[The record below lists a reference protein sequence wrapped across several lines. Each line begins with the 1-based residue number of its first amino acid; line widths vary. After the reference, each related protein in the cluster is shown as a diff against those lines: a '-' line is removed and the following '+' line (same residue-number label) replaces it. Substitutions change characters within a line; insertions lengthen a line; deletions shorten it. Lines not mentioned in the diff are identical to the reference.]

1 MYMHEQKCGTLRH
14 DVIVNEKCLIPE
26 FNNCTTSVLHRDTM
40 SIEVDT
46 DDDMEDRK
54 AIEKC
59 KNSGGMSLND
69 VKFNTSSSNSI
80 DSQRLTTSIDKSLI
94 GEDATPVS
102 YPYQS
107 PAKEIE
113 SIQPLPSQS
122 RPDDQTMNNPLCTN
136 YLSHP
141 SKKQLHLANLD
152 KLNDGNEE
160 GKDKNKRIITLN
172 ERKIGHQ
179 DHEIITSKL
188 EKTLSETNDVRIL
201 MKDRGSG
208 KSFES
213 PIAQKVGHAMKI
225 KDNVRSKR
233 FVSNVPIQQPA
244 FEFES
249 EDLNYGKEKNS
260 SNFDLVKNNEQN
272 KFVDTIHRNEEKP
285 EFYDEYTSSTS
296 SEMLSES
303 QENNKQRQYTSS
315 TISNDQVQKNHST
328 TIETVPDNK
337 SEKHTYSD
345 IPSTKMANFRRK
357 EDKSNSLESE
367 NRQLTNKQG
376 YMDTEIFR
384 KSILNPTYKQ
394 THYTP
399 DSLDLFDCN
408 KSYGLDQLCPSLDYE
423 YDNNST
429 ESSSNIKDPI
439 TNRNDDAV
447 VLVKNTMKPC
457 TFLSSL
463 ELPFTSVYID
473 PESQG
478 TSSPLDFSCFRH
490 PQLLKTNPNF
500 MSTKLSSYYSPVSSK
515 RKSTN
520 TSRNNSFAQSRLKHN
535 KSLLNEN
542 EHFDENITHN
552 WPTEN
557 PSNLTSQR
565 LSNTDGNI
573 VHTSTKH
580 DHRLGVKYH
589 NSPSV
594 YDMHINSG
602 TITKNENTELQH
614 EFVTRNRIGRF
625 PRIQLEDIQEVK
637 SQDEKSSY
645 TDTRNSFNC

>member
-1 MYMHEQKCGTLRH
+1 MHEQRCGTLRH
-14 DVIVNEKCLIPE
+14 DVIVNEQCLIPE
-26 FNNCTTSVLHRDTM
+26 FNNCTTTVLHRDKT
-40 SIEVDT
+40 SIEVDK

-59 KNSGGMSLND
+59 KNSGGVSLND

-80 DSQRLTTSIDKSLI
+80 DSQRLATSINNGLI
-94 GEDATPVS
+94 GDDENPVS
-102 YPYQS
+102 CQYQA
-107 PAKEIE
+107 PEKEII
-113 SIQPLPSQS
+113 SIQPHPSQS
-122 RPDDQTMNNPLCTN
+122 RPDHQTMNNPLCTK
-136 YLSHP
+136 YLSHL
-141 SKKQLHLANLD
+141 SEEQLNLASVE

-160 GKDKNKRIITLN
+160 DKIRNKNIVTLN
-172 ERKIGHQ
+172 EMKIGHQ

-188 EKTLSETNDVRIL
+188 ENTLNETNDTRIL
-201 MKDRGSG
+201 MKDTGSG

-315 TISNDQVQKNHST
+315 TISNDQVQKIHST

-345 IPSTKMANFRRK
+345 IPSTNIANFERIA
-357 EDKSNSLESE
+357 DKSNSLESQ

-384 KSILNPTYKQ
+384 KSSLNPTYKQ

-478 TSSPLDFSCFRH
+478 TSSPLDFSGFQH
-490 PQLLKTNPNF
+490 PQLLQTNPNF
-500 MSTKLSSYYSPVSSK
+500 MSTKLSSYYSPVSRK

-520 TSRNNSFAQSRLKHN
+520 TSRSNSFAQSRLRN
-535 KSLLNEN
+535 NTSLLNEN

-565 LSNTDGNI
+565 LSNTNGNI
-573 VHTSTKH
+573 VQMSTKH
-580 DHRLGVKYH
+580 DHMLGVEYH

>member
-1 MYMHEQKCGTLRH
+1 MHEQRCGTIRH
-14 DVIVNEKCLIPE
+14 DVIVNEQCLIPE
-26 FNNCTTSVLHRDTM
+26 FNNCTTTVLHRDKT
-40 SIEVDT
+40 SIEVDK

-80 DSQRLTTSIDKSLI
+80 DSQRLATSGLNGDDENL
-94 GEDATPVS
+94 VS
-102 YPYQS
+102 CQYQA
-107 PAKEIE
+107 PEKEIK

-122 RPDDQTMNNPLCTN
+122 RPDDQTMNNPLCTK
-136 YLSHP
+136 YLSHL
-141 SKKQLHLANLD
+141 SEEQLNLASVE

-160 GKDKNKRIITLN
+160 DKIRNKNIVTLN
-172 ERKIGHQ
+172 EMKIGHQ

-188 EKTLSETNDVRIL
+188 ENTLYETNDARIL
-201 MKDRGSG
+201 MKDTGSV

-249 EDLNYGKEKNS
+249 KDLNYGKEKNS

-285 EFYDEYTSSTS
+285 ELYDEYTSSTS

-345 IPSTKMANFRRK
+345 IPSTNIANFERIA
-357 EDKSNSLESE
+357 DKSNALESQ

-384 KSILNPTYKQ
+384 KSSLNPTYKQ

-423 YDNNST
+423 YENNST
-429 ESSSNIKDPI
+429 ESSCNVKDPI
-439 TNRNDDAV
+439 SNRNDDAV

-473 PESQG
+473 RESQG
-478 TSSPLDFSCFRH
+478 TSSPLDFSSLQH
-490 PQLLKTNPNF
+490 PQLSKNNPNVS
-500 MSTKLSSYYSPVSSK
+500 STKLSFYYSPVSSK
-515 RKSTN
+515 QKSTN
-520 TSRNNSFAQSRLKHN
+520 TSRNNSFVQSRLKHN
-535 KSLLNEN
+535 TSLLNKN
-542 EHFDENITHN
+542 EHFDENLTHN
-552 WPTEN
+552 WPTGN
-557 PSNLTSQR
+557 PSNLTSQS
-565 LSNTDGNI
+565 LSNTDGDI
-573 VHTSTKH
+573 VQMSTKY
-580 DHRLGVKYH
+580 DHRLGVEYH

-602 TITKNENTELQH
+602 TILKNENTELRH

>member
-1 MYMHEQKCGTLRH
+1 MHEQRCGPLRH
-14 DVIVNEKCLIPE
+14 DVIVNEQCLIPE
-26 FNNCTTSVLHRDTM
+26 LNNCTTSVLHRDKT

-80 DSQRLTTSIDKSLI
+80 DSQRLATSMNKSLI
-94 GEDATPVS
+94 GELLVS
-102 YPYQS
+102 YQDQAPG
-107 PAKEIE
+107 KEIKY
-113 SIQPLPSQS
+113 IQPLPSQS
-122 RPDDQTMNNPLCTN
+122 CPDDQTMNNPLCTN

-141 SKKQLHLANLD
+141 SKEQLHLASLD
-152 KLNDGNEE
+152 KVNDVNEE

-188 EKTLSETNDVRIL
+188 ENTLSETNDVKIL

-225 KDNVRSKR
+225 KDNVHSNC
-233 FVSNVPIQQPA
+233 FVSNVCIQQPA

-260 SNFDLVKNNEQN
+260 SNFDLVKNNEKN

-303 QENNKQRQYTSS
+303 QENNKQRQDTSS

-345 IPSTKMANFRRK
+345 IPSPNVANFRRI
-357 EDKSNSLESE
+357 EDKSNSLESQ

-384 KSILNPTYKQ
+384 KSCLNPTYKP

-423 YDNNST
+423 YENNST
-429 ESSSNIKDPI
+429 ESSSNIKDAI
-439 TNRNDDAV
+439 SNRNDDAV

-473 PESQG
+473 RDSQG
-478 TSSPLDFSCFRH
+478 TSSPLDISSFRH
-490 PQLLKTNPNF
+490 PSLLRTNPNF
-500 MSTKLSSYYSPVSSK
+500 TSTKLSSYYSPVSSK

-520 TSRNNSFAQSRLKHN
+520 TSRNNSFVQSRLKHN
-535 KSLLNEN
+535 TSLLNKN
-542 EHFDENITHN
+542 EHFDKNLTHN

-565 LSNTDGNI
+565 LLNTGGDI
-573 VHTSTKH
+573 VQMSTKY
-580 DHRLGVKYH
+580 DPSLGVEYH

-594 YDMHINSG
+594 YDTHINSA
-602 TITKNENTELQH
+602 TILKNENTELRH